1 MFKKILTAILA
12 SVMLL
17 SVAAC
22 GEKAPASYAGTLEV
36 LADAIYAQNPLEL
49 AMGPTTQIDI
59 ANADTLK
66 YYLGLSDAAGVKEAV
81 FSEPMI
87 GSIPYSLCLIR
98 VTEDADIAAVSQSIF
113 DGIDTRKWMC
123 VEADQLIVAHYAD
136 IILMVMA
143 NSENSATLAGDMCS
157 AFSTVIGGEVTKLE
171 K

>member
-1 MFKKILTAILA
+1 MLKKILSVLLA

-17 SVAAC
+17 SIAAC
-22 GEKAPASYAGTLEV
+22 GDKAPASYAGTLEE
-36 LADAIYAQNPLEL
+36 LAEAIYAQNPLEMM
-49 AMGPTTQIDI
+49 MGPTTPIEITNED
-59 ANADTLK
+59 NLR
-66 YYLGLSDAAGVKEAV
+66 YYLGLSDAAGIKEAV

-87 GSIPYSLCLIR
+87 GSIPYSLCLVR
-98 VTEDADIAAVSQSIF
+98 VTEDADIAAISQSIF

-143 NSENSATLAGDMCS
+143 NSENSATLAADMCS